1 MKRFIPLLIALLFAG
16 PGVVQASAT
25 RKLPH
30 VTTPV
35 TIVSGPK
42 GVELDSALRAAAE
55 SAGFIY
61 LSRDVPK
68 REIKMNVRKLPFSD
82 VWDLLMK
89 TYGDGIDNAFVDG
102 RIIVVAPYSVISRI
116 IERGGLA
123 PAPEKVDA
131 PSAVIEVLPVREAKG
146 LFEAVTAMFP
156 EVKLSK
162 LDDPPAF
169 VIKGMPER
177 IAEVKALLK
186 KAGVLIDGDLASL
199 LQDEAA
205 RKQEWSLAVFYLD
218 GASSGGK
225 PVLQALER
233 VAPNASFTFV
243 PSAKAIVAK
252 GSIEELVEAKGLLDR
267 LGLLRTRADIER
279 SIARKTRVYDIG
291 TGMKPAVAII
301 EKIVGNR
308 GVINYDEKGGYLYV
322 YAAPQ
327 AHADIEQAVA
337 EFRQAKEG
345 EAKAVEPVP
354 GSTLLYYETKR
365 APSYVAKYI
374 EKVLPDVELVP
385 MDDAGL
391 LMVVGAP
398 DTQQKVVRILDQIDR
413 PNPAAEAKKKRA
425 EELRRAM
432 EPVQATY
439 SVAYHDSQTL
449 ARLLTQIMGTSN
461 QGQERVQSNAAG
473 GEQRPAGD
481 TSSAR
486 FKVTADPQTNTLI
499 LYGPRRSVDSALS
512 LAKKLDRPA
521 DQIVSRVW
529 IQEVDRSAA
538 NELGI
543 NWQFATG
550 KFAVALTDGV
560 LTGGYDSGATALS
573 ALAQSIRLLEKEGR
587 SRRLLDA
594 NTLTLNAEPTTLLSG
609 GKLLLPKQGGGNT
622 SGGSGGNGQGGS
634 GNTAYEEF
642 KYGLDLELTP
652 ITSPDGTITLDIA
665 TTVGSL
671 PESGPTPG
679 SVLIPQSFAES
690 RIRIRDG
697 QAVILGGVI
706 ANEDRNNESGIPV
719 LKDIPIIGAL
729 FKTTEHVS
737 SERVLLIIV
746 QSHILKAQGDKSAET
761 KAPASKLPAG
771 EYTPSASKDAATALP
786 EGQLPTVPW
795 SDRAT
800 RVAPIGGDK

>member
-1 MKRFIPLLIALLFAG
+1 VKRFIPLLIALLFAG

-68 REIKMNVRKLPFSD
+68 REIKLNVHKLPFSS

-116 IERGGLA
+116 IEQGGLA

-131 PSAVIEVLPVREAKG
+131 PSAVIEVLPVHDAKG

-169 VIKGMPER
+169 VVKGMPER

-218 GASSGGK
+218 GASAGGK

-233 VAPNASFTFV
+233 VAPKASFTFV
-243 PSAKAIVAK
+243 PSAKAVVAK

-279 SIARKTRVYDIG
+279 SSARKTRVYDIG
-291 TGMKPAVAII
+291 TGMKSAVAII
-301 EKIVGNR
+301 EKIVGSH
-308 GVINYDEKGGYLYV
+308 GVINYDEKSGYLYV
-322 YAAPQ
+322 YASPQ

-337 EFRQAKEG
+337 EFRQAKRSEV
-345 EAKAVEPVP
+345 KAVDPVP

-365 APSYVAKYI
+365 APSYVSKYI
-374 EKVLPDVELVP
+374 EKVLPDVDLVP

-398 DTQQKVVRILDQIDR
+398 DAQRKVVQILDQIDR
-413 PNPAAEAKKKRA
+413 LSPKTKAEKKRA

-432 EPVQATY
+432 EPVHATY
-439 SVAYHDSQTL
+439 EVAYHDSQTL
-449 ARLLTQIMGTSN
+449 ARLLTRIIGSGGQDRDRKSSTSG
-461 QGQERVQSNAAG
+461 GQQQQPVEAA
-473 GEQRPAGD
+473 PVA
-481 TSSAR
+481 A
-486 FKVTADPQTNTLI
+486 FKISADPQTNTLI
-499 LYGPRRSVDSALS
+499 LYGPRRSVDTALE

-521 DQIVSRVW
+521 DQVVSRVW

-538 NELGI
+538 SELGI

-560 LTGGYDSGATALS
+560 FTGGYDSSATALS

-594 NTLTLNAEPTTLLSG
+594 NTLTLNAEPTSLLSG
-609 GKLLLPKQGGGNT
+609 GKLLLPKQAGGGA
-622 SGGSGGNGQGGS
+622 GGNGGSDQGGS
-634 GNTAYEEF
+634 SNTAYEEF
-642 KYGLDLELTP
+642 NYGLDLELTP

-706 ANEDRNNESGIPV
+706 ANEDRDNETGIPV

-746 QSHILKAQGDKSAET
+746 QSHILKAQGDKSVDTE
-761 KAPASKLPAG
+761 APASKLPSG
-771 EYTPSASKDAATALP
+771 EYTSSDSKSNASALP